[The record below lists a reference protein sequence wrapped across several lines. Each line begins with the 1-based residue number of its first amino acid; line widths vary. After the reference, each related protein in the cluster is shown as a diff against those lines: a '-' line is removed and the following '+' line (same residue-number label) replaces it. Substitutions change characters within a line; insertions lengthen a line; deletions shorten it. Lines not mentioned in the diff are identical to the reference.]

1 MPSPR
6 RLSLQ
11 LTPLLDMLLIIVF
24 AQYLDMRENAHL
36 NAGKT
41 QAAIVDLAET
51 RERLKALLAAE
62 ELLRSQFEMERS
74 RRVTAEDDAQTGRQK
89 LKQSETNLERA
100 LQQQEVLAS
109 LMTEVFQI
117 PPSEIQRL
125 LSNARI
131 PALEQS
137 PQEMERVRD
146 EFQKL
151 SQQRRGRMIEY
162 LLTYDEIRKRCD
174 VWDFHVDGNGI
185 MTMTAGER
193 TKRIRLPTLANDDVD
208 IQQFNA
214 EVYQWYRSLPQP
226 KSLVV
231 ILLTYDRT
239 ARIATMDG
247 VRRALPELVSRMH
260 ADYLGQVRFE
270 YADLGFRLE

>member
-24 AQYLDMRENAHL
+24 AQYLDMREKEHFNT
-36 NAGKT
+36 GKT
-41 QAAIVDLAET
+41 QAAIVDLADA

-62 ELLRSQFEMERS
+62 ELLRSQVETEQA
-74 RRVTAEDDAQTGRQK
+74 RRKTAEEAARTGRQK
-89 LKQSETNLERA
+89 LQQSETSLERA
-100 LQQQEVLAS
+100 LQHQEVLAA
-109 LMTEVFQI
+109 LMTEIFEI
-117 PPSEIQRL
+117 PPGEVQRL
-125 LSNARI
+125 LASARV

-137 PQEMERVRD
+137 PQEMARVKE

-174 VWDFHVDGNGI
+174 IWDFHVEASGVL
-185 MTMTAGER
+185 TLTAGDR
-193 TKRIRLPTLANDDVD
+193 TARLRLPELADGDVD
-208 IQQFNA
+208 ISQLNA
-214 EVYQWYRSLPQP
+214 EVYRWYRSLPQP

-231 ILLTYDRT
+231 ILLTYDRRS
-239 ARIATMDG
+239 RIVMMDA